1 MTSDQLVTIALVVS
15 GPVGVVAMGLALL
28 AYLRFRHTSYHR
40 LLQPLVCVPILF
52 MLAHGLVLLWPS
64 HPPVVDLLE
73 PLAFTALGI
82 GVVRLIQL
90 HPRISEAAGDDRR

>member
-1 MTSDQLVTIALVVS
+1 MTSDQLVTIILVVS
-15 GPVGVVAMGLALL
+15 GLIGIVAIGLALV
-28 AYLRFRHTSYHR
+28 AYLRFRHTSYCR

-52 MLAHGLVLLWPS
+52 VLAHGLVLLWPS

-73 PLAFTALGI
+73 PLAFTGLGI

-90 HPRISEAAGDDRR
+90 HPRISEAPGGDQG